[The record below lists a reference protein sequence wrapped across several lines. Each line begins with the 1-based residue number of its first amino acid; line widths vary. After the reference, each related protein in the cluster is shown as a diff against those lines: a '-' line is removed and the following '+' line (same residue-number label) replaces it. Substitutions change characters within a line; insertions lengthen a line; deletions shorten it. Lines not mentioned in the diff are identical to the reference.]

1 MKDSAEQFKLAVSVF
16 SKATDSMN
24 KLASAIVQAQAE
36 GDAKFSS
43 SVDDMNAKLEDLV
56 KTIKSEQKNKSKSKF
71 QSGELFFACFNLPK
85 SGLSNKKLYNHV
97 FLPNR
102 ISRRRQAHPLQL
114 DVRRWYC
121 T

>member
-24 KLASAIVQAQAE
+24 NLASAIVQAKAE

-56 KTIKSEQKNKSKSKF
+56 KTIKSEQKNKSRSKF
-71 QSGELFFACFNLPK
+71 QSGELFSRMLYSTQIMSLK
-85 SGLSNKKLYNHV
+85 QQLYNHV

-102 ISRRRQAHPLQL
+102 ISRR
-114 DVRRWYC
+114 
-121 T
+121 